1 MLRWVVEIRD
11 NLTVAEFRYKNAPLI
26 EALCEFGFIS
36 SKVGKVNIVEQLQKL
51 LKINIQS
58 EKSNRMESG
67 LEYNQFSMSQLSIPD
82 VEEKRLYTPKE
93 ASEWASKY
101 LNRKITVSNISY
113 LLQYG
118 RICKH
123 GENGNP
129 LLDIEE
135 LKKYYDSLDKEIK
148 LKKVLGKDL
157 NWHLS
162 FVEYKEAERTK
173 HVHRLHPYKGKF
185 IPQLVEYFLDT
196 HTDQFK
202 KDVYFH
208 KGDIVLDP
216 FCGSGTTLVQANELG
231 IHAIGID
238 ISTFN
243 TLITNIK
250 IEKHNLFLIT
260 QVIKKLTSRLY
271 DFQRNQKNTKFE
283 EELLF
288 ELNKFNTKHFPSPE
302 YKRKISTGEINEKK
316 YSKEKEKVFLGTF
329 LSLVDKYNLKIKQ
342 SKSDSF
348 LDKWFLDPVRREIEF
363 LHEEIKTITDVED
376 IQRVLS
382 VIFSRTVRSCRA
394 TTHADLA
401 TLKEPVTTTYY
412 CKKHGKICKPIFS
425 ISGWWQIYSIDT
437 LNRFKE
443 FDKIR
448 TDTLQVCLTGDSRTI
463 NVFEEIKKL
472 SPNFSNLLMNQKIKG
487 IFSSPPYVGLIDYH
501 EQHAYAY
508 EIFGLERKDDLEIG
522 PLFKGQGKEAR
533 DSYVEGVSQALKN
546 CKKFLQDN
554 YDVFLVAN
562 DKFNLYPT
570 IAELSGMKVVN
581 QFKRPVL
588 NRVEKDRDTAYA
600 ETIFHLKEL

>member
-1 MLRWVVEIRD
+1 
-11 NLTVAEFRYKNAPLI
+11 
-26 EALCEFGFIS
+26 
-36 SKVGKVNIVEQLQKL
+36 
-51 LKINIQS
+51 
-58 EKSNRMESG
+58 MESG

-118 RICKH
+118 RICKY

-148 LKKVLGKDL
+148 LKKALGKDL

-173 HVHRLHPYKGKF
+173 HVHRIHPYKGKF

-202 KDVYFH
+202 KSVYFH
-208 KGDIVLDP
+208 SGDIVLDP

-238 ISTFN
+238 ISAFN
-243 TLITNIK
+243 TLITNMK
-250 IEKHNLFLIT
+250 IEKHNLFLIA
-260 QVIKKLTSRLY
+260 QVINKLTSRLY
-271 DFQRNQKNTKFE
+271 DFQKNQKNTRFE

-302 YKRKISTGEINEKK
+302 YKRKISIGEINEKK
-316 YSKEKEKVFLGTF
+316 YSKEKEKVFLETF
-329 LSLVDKYNLKIKQ
+329 LSLVDKYNLRIKQ
-342 SKSDSF
+342 DKNDSF

-363 LHEEIKTITDVED
+363 LREEIKTITDVED
-376 IQRVLS
+376 IQKVLS

-412 CKKHGKICKPIFS
+412 CKKHGKICKPILS
-425 ISGWWQIYSIDT
+425 ISGWWQTYSIDT

-443 FDKIR
+443 FDKLR
-448 TDTLQVCLTGDSRTI
+448 TDTVQVCLTGDSRTV

-472 SPNFSNLLMNQKIKG
+472 NPNFSKLVMNQKIKG
-487 IFSSPPYVGLIDYH
+487 IFSSPPYAGLIDYH

-522 PLFKGQGKEAR
+522 PLFRGQGKEAR
-533 DSYVEGVSQALKN
+533 NSYVEGVSQVLKN